1 MKKIII
7 LIVFIVVL
15 FGGNAFAQ
23 DDVSETVNA
32 RITDVKITEEAVCN
46 EYRLTLKIL
55 EGRFKGELISLH
67 FLPIRFSQYDFEP
80 EEGMTVLLS
89 VYQTQAGLHADVL
102 GLSRQSNL
110 TILFVIFFILLLIFG
125 RKQGFLSL
133 IALVLS
139 GVIIFFFLIPMVLRG
154 HNVVLLTVVTAAI
167 VVVLSFIII
176 SGFTKKSLAS
186 ILGTIGGIISA
197 VVVAEIFCRI
207 CGITGS
213 VSEEAYLMVCDN
225 GAEIDFAGLFISGI
239 IIGTIGVVMD
249 VSMSVT
255 SVIFELKSNAP
266 KMRFAE
272 LVSSGIKVGKDMMA
286 TMINTLILAYVGT
299 SMPLLFVFIGNASS
313 FKKVINMEIVAG
325 EIIRSLCGSIGLILT
340 VPLTAMIASYII
352 MKGTYSMRGAHAK
365 PRVVQRRR

>member
-1 MKKIII
+1 MKKII
-7 LIVFIVVL
+7 LLVFILLL
-15 FGGNAFAQ
+15 FGGNALAE
-23 DDVSETVNA
+23 DDAYETVNA
-32 RITDVKITEEAVCN
+32 RITDVKVTEEAVCN
-46 EYRLTLKIL
+46 EYRLTMYIL
-55 EGRFKGELISLH
+55 EGQFKGELISLN
-67 FLPIRFSQYDFEP
+67 FVPIRFSQYDFEP
-80 EEGMTVLLS
+80 REGMTVLLS
-89 VYQTQAGLHADVL
+89 VYHSEAGIHADVL

-110 TILFVIFFILLLIFG
+110 TILFAIFFILLLIFG

-197 VVVAEIFCRI
+197 VVVAEIFCHA

-225 GAEIDFAGLFISGI
+225 GVEIDFAGLFISGI

-255 SVIFELKSNAP
+255 SVILELKCNAP
-266 KMRFAE
+266 KMRYAE

-325 EIIRSLCGSIGLILT
+325 EIIRSLCGSIGLIFT
-340 VPLTAMIASYII
+340 VPLTAIIASSII
-352 MKGTYSMRGAHAK
+352 MRAKHNTRGTYAK
-365 PRVVQRRR
+365 HRAVQRRR